1 MTDSQQEKVQKLY
14 DNRLKAQTELN
25 TLQQKILDSITNGD
39 RRVRVERLVKETED
53 AMTKAFTRNEQLI
66 TLASKTSDSETVQAD
81 LEKCLRE
88 VTEQNDE
95 ILRKAREYIDS
106 CTGSDVKSR
115 SSVGTVNKSASKRSS
130 TSGKT
135 KTSSQRQK
143 DLLLATQ
150 RREELERQNANAIR
164 LAKQKQ
170 EVALKQLE
178 REKQRLEEEQAL
190 QLEELEEENRRKLA
204 EAKLTELE
212 LTDDLSQA
220 TDEFRETLSRISTH
234 SKQTTSQRVSDW
246 VNEVN
251 EPDSVSNQPQTNTVN
266 LNNVTGPESNDGVQM
281 RQATLEMR
289 SLADVNIGLG
299 QSQISPIGTSTVYTI
314 PKPNSTPPSLAAV
327 NPLPN
332 FQLPTVTTTSNTVS
346 SVTVPVVNQQP
357 LTMSSQI
364 QPSFAP
370 ATTMTQVNIPTSH
383 VIPNLS
389 AWTFPAPSSFPTVHA
404 TVPQPVRGPVTL
416 TSTTTTPIVTTTG
429 IFTPVVPIQS
439 GGTTFYC
446 NPLATTFP
454 TTTLPIQQTTA
465 AAANFPVSTF
475 PTTVQSTV
483 PPSTLTPVAVQ
494 DLAQLLTAAKK
505 DHLPEWKLEQYSGDP
520 LQWHEWIGQ
529 FRSAID
535 SAPLSN
541 DVKLTYLKTLVTGKA
556 KAAIVEFAYC
566 GTMYQ
571 DALKTLERKFG
582 QPQAVVSAYLDKLNS
597 FPPLKMHNSENVI
610 AFSATI
616 SAMVGV
622 FRSLKYEHDLSS
634 AALLGQAVQKLP
646 PNMREAWSMHTVKK
660 DWSRPTL
667 LDFNEWLKDKAEAH
681 ERMKISTTKP
691 KSDESAQSVTRT
703 KTGTKVFAATSSSA
717 SSKESRTKP
726 NQVQLN
732 CNVCKDN
739 HPLWRCRVFLDKTP
753 TDRAKI
759 VAENKLCFSCLKGN
773 HSFRQCPQPRK
784 CNKDGCNSSHNTLLH
799 GAERVFQP
807 KTTPKSSSNQAT
819 GSRNLKT
826 TVNKAGESSGVC
838 SVTDVKGLLQ
848 ITEVEVH
855 TSTTSAKVLALC
867 DSACSHSWISED
879 LATKLN
885 VKGLPTKLT
894 VHGIN
899 SQQVVDTQ
907 IVELKLTPVHSGGSC
922 STFDVKPYVRK
933 NLHVGNDVIDVDQL
947 KQQYPH
953 LEPVALSKYTYGDVE
968 MILGQD
974 VFHSIRPLE
983 YFESD
988 RKNTPIAVRLPLGW
1002 VLSGPLPSTTGL
1014 VSTCFKAVTQ
1024 SEADSKLADQLRSWY
1039 EMESFAAMKQ
1049 IDPRSADDARASK
1062 ILQETTYHD
1071 GCRYQVGMLWADD
1084 ESSLPNNYFSA
1095 LVQLKSLE
1103 RRLEKTPELKASYA
1117 QTIKDD
1123 FEKGYIVQVDKSDCF
1138 RIDNPREWYLPH
1150 HPVFHP
1156 HKPGKVRRVLNG
1168 AAKFHGVS
1176 LNSKLLTGPDLL
1188 QTLIHVLMRFRQH
1201 PYAVSADIEGMF
1213 LQVGVIPED
1222 RPSLRF
1228 LWREDPATD
1237 VAVYQY
1243 VRHIFGSKDSPTCAN
1258 YALQQTARDNRIQFL
1273 EAANSVENNFYMD
1286 DYLESIPTVNEATK
1300 KAQDLV
1306 EMLAKGGFNLTKF
1319 VSIVPGLV
1327 KIVDPK
1333 YQLPAESNEKVL
1345 VTNEETSHVL
1355 GLKWNHSR
1363 DTLVVSR
1370 GTTPDLNRP
1379 VTQRVVLSLVS
1390 AVYDPIGLAAP
1401 YTVTARLLLK
1411 DIWRLSGQHWD
1422 HNLPDNVSKKF
1433 LEWAAELPNLS
1444 EITIPRCYF
1453 RGTMRSVELHVFGDS
1468 SQDVFAAVAF
1478 LRARVSRNER
1488 TETQLAFVF
1497 GKARVAPMKALTI
1510 PKLELQAALLAARL
1524 KDEVQQALAVPV
1536 ERTFMWTDSTTVL
1549 QWLHS
1554 IDKKPVFVANRVA
1567 EVLELT
1573 TVDEWNHVPTAD
1585 NPADA
1590 GTRGLPAKALFDS
1603 SWLKGPKFLMTPDWP
1618 FQPSEEIWKT
1628 KLKNYDSNEINADS
1642 VYQETTANTASVTP
1656 NVLTLEW
1663 QRYSSYEKLLRI
1675 VAFILR
1681 ILPRFSGNRTKTG
1694 AITDPV
1700 ELESAEQKLFFLV
1713 QSETFPNET
1722 KNLLKTCSLSK
1733 PSVIKD
1739 FSPFIGPN
1747 GLLRAQGRTKHLE
1760 IANFDVKHPILL
1772 DSRHPA
1778 VRLFLEHLHEKHCH
1792 QGVEYLRALIQQKF
1806 AIVKL
1811 RTTLRTIQTRCVTC
1825 RKRKAETLTPIM
1837 ADLPKERLAFSSR
1850 PFTNTGL
1857 DYFGPFYVSVKRST
1871 EKRRGFLFTC
1881 LTTRAVHFEV
1891 VPSMDTSS
1899 CVMGIE
1905 RFVSR
1910 RGIPSVILSDN
1921 GTNFVASEKELLQ
1934 NVLKWNQQSI
1944 AESMVKK
1951 GVRWKFNPPSAPHHG
1966 GVWERLVRSFKHTFY
1981 AILGN
1986 RRLTDEIL
1994 TTVFCLVEQSLNAR
2008 PLIPASADATD
2019 LDALTPNHFLLGTAG
2034 SSLPSHSNCDF
2045 DHRKR
2050 YARAQAYSDAIW
2062 NRWLKEY
2069 VPTLNRRSKWCT
2081 QSNRQLKTGDLVWIV
2096 EPTNPRGYY
2105 PLARVI
2111 KLHFGSDAVARSAEV
2126 KTTSG
2131 NLVRPV
2137 VKLAPVLPSPDL
2149 IDLS

>member
-81 LEKCLRE
+81 LEKWLRE

-266 LNNVTGPESNDGVQM
+266 LNNVTGSSNTAFIPESNDGVQM

-299 QSQISPIGTSTVYTI
+299 QSQIPPIGTSTVYTI
-314 PKPNSTPPSLAAV
+314 PRPNSTPPSLAAV

-332 FQLPTVTTTSNTVS
+332 FQLPTVNTTSNTVS

-505 DHLPEWKLEQYSGDP
+505 DHHPEWKLEQYSGDP

-582 QPQAVVSAYLDKLNS
+582 QPQAVVSAHLDKLNS

-753 TDRAKI
+753 SDRAKI

-799 GAERVFQP
+799 GAERVFRP

-1049 IDPRSADDARASK
+1049 I
-1062 ILQETTYHD
+1062 
-1071 GCRYQVGMLWADD
+1071 
-1084 ESSLPNNYFSA
+1084 A
-1095 LVQLKSLE
+1095 L
-1103 RRLEKTPELKASYA
+1103 
-1117 QTIKDD
+1117 
-1123 FEKGYIVQVDKSDCF
+1123 C
-1138 RIDNPREWYLPH
+1138 
-1150 HPVFHP
+1150 
-1156 HKPGKVRRVLNG
+1156 
-1168 AAKFHGVS
+1168 
-1176 LNSKLLTGPDLL
+1176 
-1188 QTLIHVLMRFRQH
+1188 
-1201 PYAVSADIEGMF
+1201 
-1213 LQVGVIPED
+1213 
-1222 RPSLRF
+1222 
-1228 LWREDPATD
+1228 
-1237 VAVYQY
+1237 
-1243 VRHIFGSKDSPTCAN
+1243 
-1258 YALQQTARDNRIQFL
+1258 
-1273 EAANSVENNFYMD
+1273 
-1286 DYLESIPTVNEATK
+1286 
-1300 KAQDLV
+1300 
-1306 EMLAKGGFNLTKF
+1306 
-1319 VSIVPGLV
+1319 
-1327 KIVDPK
+1327 
-1333 YQLPAESNEKVL
+1333 
-1345 VTNEETSHVL
+1345 
-1355 GLKWNHSR
+1355 
-1363 DTLVVSR
+1363 
-1370 GTTPDLNRP
+1370 
-1379 VTQRVVLSLVS
+1379 
-1390 AVYDPIGLAAP
+1390 
-1401 YTVTARLLLK
+1401 
-1411 DIWRLSGQHWD
+1411 
-1422 HNLPDNVSKKF
+1422 
-1433 LEWAAELPNLS
+1433 
-1444 EITIPRCYF
+1444 
-1453 RGTMRSVELHVFGDS
+1453 
-1468 SQDVFAAVAF
+1468 
-1478 LRARVSRNER
+1478 
-1488 TETQLAFVF
+1488 
-1497 GKARVAPMKALTI
+1497 
-1510 PKLELQAALLAARL
+1510 
-1524 KDEVQQALAVPV
+1524 
-1536 ERTFMWTDSTTVL
+1536 
-1549 QWLHS
+1549 
-1554 IDKKPVFVANRVA
+1554 
-1567 EVLELT
+1567 
-1573 TVDEWNHVPTAD
+1573 
-1585 NPADA
+1585 
-1590 GTRGLPAKALFDS
+1590 
-1603 SWLKGPKFLMTPDWP
+1603 
-1618 FQPSEEIWKT
+1618 
-1628 KLKNYDSNEINADS
+1628 
-1642 VYQETTANTASVTP
+1642 
-1656 NVLTLEW
+1656 
-1663 QRYSSYEKLLRI
+1663 
-1675 VAFILR
+1675 
-1681 ILPRFSGNRTKTG
+1681 
-1694 AITDPV
+1694 
-1700 ELESAEQKLFFLV
+1700 
-1713 QSETFPNET
+1713 
-1722 KNLLKTCSLSK
+1722 
-1733 PSVIKD
+1733 
-1739 FSPFIGPN
+1739 
-1747 GLLRAQGRTKHLE
+1747 
-1760 IANFDVKHPILL
+1760 
-1772 DSRHPA
+1772 
-1778 VRLFLEHLHEKHCH
+1778 
-1792 QGVEYLRALIQQKF
+1792 
-1806 AIVKL
+1806 
-1811 RTTLRTIQTRCVTC
+1811 
-1825 RKRKAETLTPIM
+1825 
-1837 ADLPKERLAFSSR
+1837 
-1850 PFTNTGL
+1850 
-1857 DYFGPFYVSVKRST
+1857 
-1871 EKRRGFLFTC
+1871 
-1881 LTTRAVHFEV
+1881 
-1891 VPSMDTSS
+1891 
-1899 CVMGIE
+1899 
-1905 RFVSR
+1905 
-1910 RGIPSVILSDN
+1910 
-1921 GTNFVASEKELLQ
+1921 
-1934 NVLKWNQQSI
+1934 
-1944 AESMVKK
+1944 
-1951 GVRWKFNPPSAPHHG
+1951 
-1966 GVWERLVRSFKHTFY
+1966 
-1981 AILGN
+1981 
-1986 RRLTDEIL
+1986 
-1994 TTVFCLVEQSLNAR
+1994 
-2008 PLIPASADATD
+2008 
-2019 LDALTPNHFLLGTAG
+2019 
-2034 SSLPSHSNCDF
+2034 
-2045 DHRKR
+2045 
-2050 YARAQAYSDAIW
+2050 
-2062 NRWLKEY
+2062 
-2069 VPTLNRRSKWCT
+2069 
-2081 QSNRQLKTGDLVWIV
+2081 
-2096 EPTNPRGYY
+2096 
-2105 PLARVI
+2105 
-2111 KLHFGSDAVARSAEV
+2111 
-2126 KTTSG
+2126 
-2131 NLVRPV
+2131 
-2137 VKLAPVLPSPDL
+2137 
-2149 IDLS
+2149 